1 MDEQRV
7 IDLMRIFFAEM
18 HTKLVTDVKEGSYRP
33 EVLLVRAVLAYLTT
47 GWSTASLMEG
57 GIEAEGNVKSDS
69 NISSTSLSTRITIV
83 ICFAIG

>member
-1 MDEQRV
+1 MGYAFLFLSGGYSNSSASSV
-7 IDLMRIFFAEM
+7 AGCF
-18 HTKLVTDVKEGSYRP
+18 VVVG
-33 EVLLVRAVLAYLTT
+33 
-47 GWSTASLMEG
+47 ASLLEG